1 MPPAPPP
8 TLVLEPPDTATP
20 TAPTAAPTPG
30 VRRHNPIPPA
40 LTPRALAAGSAFAPA
55 VLPVERPTTPGTPA
69 ANPNRFTPHAP
80 TGRFTGMTDRE
91 PLRDRPAT
99 PRHTTVSIG
108 VLAQRYGICPESL
121 RNWERLGLIPPARRT
136 PGGHRRFA
144 AEHFYAIERI
154 VGGPVAAD
162 PLPADADPEAFVG

>member
-8 TLVLEPPDTATP
+8 TLLLDPPAPPAPPETPTATP
-20 TAPTAAPTPG
+20 T

-40 LTPRALAAGSAFAPA
+40 LTPRALAAGNAFAPA
-55 VLPVERPTTPGTPA
+55 VLPVERPGTPA
-69 ANPNRFTPHAP
+69 ANPNRFTPPAP
-80 TGRFTGMTDRE
+80 TAPPGRFAGNAEPT